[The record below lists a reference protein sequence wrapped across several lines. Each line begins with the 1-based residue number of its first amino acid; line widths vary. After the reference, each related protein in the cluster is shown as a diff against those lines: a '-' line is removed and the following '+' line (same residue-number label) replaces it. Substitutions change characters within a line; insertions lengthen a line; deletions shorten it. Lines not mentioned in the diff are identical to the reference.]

1 MDNRRIIQFVREHF
15 RYVASTWIATEC
27 FICSLFIAS
36 LHLVSFFFIFQ
47 CISDVRYLF
56 FSHIFQ
62 WSADHLS
69 VYSDSVVFQLYAR
82 SQREIS
88 SHAFKKSYPIN
99 WLLFLDIDIFV
110 LAILLQFQ
118 VCNDDFFCSPQY
130 FISVPYVCLVNF
142 LRSICVF
149 FYAENTS
156 NFCVLIK
163 KNRSNAMKKSYR
175 FDRIFKIKAEK

>member
-1 MDNRRIIQFVREHF
+1 MLL
-15 RYVASTWIATEC
+15 ATLGMLWC
-27 FICSLFIAS
+27 AILVFLFS
-36 LHLVSFFFIFQ
+36 N
-47 CISDVRYLF
+47 
-56 FSHIFQ
+56 IFQ

-163 KNRSNAMKKSYR
+163 KKPIKRYEKKLSIRQNFQNQSGEIKPSNIFVYCVCACDSHCVSFRICHSYLQLKSLR
-175 FDRIFKIKAEK
+175 AT